1 MATAPIMTTWS
12 FYWRLME
19 PVRDTF
25 KNLDSGKQDKVIDA
39 AVEEFAQYGF
49 NSASMNRIVQR
60 LGIAK
65 GSLFQYFGSKEGLF
79 RFVFDHAVDMVRQSL
94 RSVKQQDADGD
105 FFDRIYRSL
114 LAGIEFIDRHPRVYQ
129 IYLKMLFQ
137 ENFPVRAQ
145 FLQQVRLFSAEYL
158 ISLVQ
163 AGIAKGEL
171 RPELDVTL
179 TVFYLDALMDRFLQA
194 YFVSFL
200 DAGSGFYQASQDQL
214 MHRAR
219 ELVRMLRF
227 GLASPNLS
235 DRCSL

>member
-1 MATAPIMTTWS
+1 
-12 FYWRLME
+12 ME